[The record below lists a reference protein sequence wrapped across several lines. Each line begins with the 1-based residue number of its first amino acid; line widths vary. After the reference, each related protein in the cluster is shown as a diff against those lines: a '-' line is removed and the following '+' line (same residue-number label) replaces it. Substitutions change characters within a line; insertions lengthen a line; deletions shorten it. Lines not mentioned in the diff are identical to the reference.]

1 MPEMIK
7 KNNQNLP
14 ATIYK
19 PSELLG
25 MFTAYLS
32 RQDVNSQVIFL
43 RGIYLKNPKHD
54 SRWSYR
60 YDILRDEDTQTEI
73 TLQMTQKQSEE
84 LKDGNLVTVGG
95 ILGRRVQNNSHIQL
109 MLIVSRIEIVQD
121 QVVDENELK
130 RIELRRKKVA
140 LGFKNVDGLLEQ
152 KLFSNDRPKV
162 ALVFATTSITM
173 ADFNA
178 GINAAKS
185 AIDFIEYRVNF
196 SSTNDFTILLKQ
208 LDSQGYDVIALVRG
222 GGAKV
227 EAADDLWVLETVVNL
242 KTPII
247 AAIGHVEEKLF
258 IKQIVDKETPTPN
271 GLGQYFSEMVENVS
285 EKKTRSRA
293 VLTEQI
299 KKQFKDQ
306 LEAGQKQ
313 NKDLQEKLA
322 KLTKAQEEAV
332 KKHNEQVQA
341 LTKAQ
346 TEATKRNKE
355 QVEAIQKQHKEQLEK
370 TNKQN
375 EELQKKLT
383 EITKA
388 NEVAQKAHAEQLGKL
403 QGQMKAQTEAS
414 TKQSKEFNESL
425 KKMQET
431 NTELNKS
438 LQKLTAQ
445 NTQAA
450 KDLNAAKEKE
460 RQLEKQLEEALA
472 KHKGCSTGCL
482 GIVAAI
488 ISISSVA
495 CWVICLII

>member
-1 MPEMIK
+1 MNDVSK
-7 KNNQNLP
+7 TNQNLP

-54 SRWSYR
+54 PRWTYR
-60 YDILRDEDTQTEI
+60 YDVLRDEDTQTEI

-95 ILGRRVQNNSHIQL
+95 VLGRRVQNNSHIQL
-109 MLIVSRIEIVQD
+109 MLVVSRIEIVQE
-121 QVVDENELK
+121 QVVDEDELK
-130 RIELRRKKVA
+130 RIELRRKKVS
-140 LGFKNVDGLLEQ
+140 LGYKNVDGLLEQ
-152 KLFSNDRPKV
+152 KLFTDERPKV

-178 GINAAKS
+178 GISAAKS
-185 AIDFIEYRVNF
+185 AIDFSEYRVNF
-196 SSTNDFTILLKQ
+196 SSPNDFATLLKQ
-208 LDSQGYDVIALVRG
+208 IDPQGYDAIALVRG

-227 EAADDLWVLETVVNL
+227 EAADDLGVLETVVNL
-242 KTPII
+242 KTPVI

-258 IKQIVDKETPTPN
+258 VKQIVDKEAPTPN
-271 GLGQYFSEMVENVS
+271 GLGQYFSDMVENVS
-285 EKKTRSRA
+285 EKKTKSRA

-313 NKDLQEKLA
+313 NKELQEKLS

-346 TEATKRNKE
+346 TEATKKNKE

-388 NEVAQKAHAEQLGKL
+388 NETAQKTHAEQLGKL

-414 TKQSKEFNESL
+414 AKQSEEFNKSL

-431 NTELNKS
+431 NGELNKS

-450 KDLNAAKEKE
+450 KDLNEAKERS
-460 RQLEKQLEEALA
+460 RQLEKQLEEALS
-472 KHKGCSTGCL
+472 KNKGCSSGCL
-482 GIVAAI
+482 GMVAAI
-488 ISISSVA
+488 VTIASAA
-495 CWVICLII
+495 CWIVCLII